1 MIVYFFNYYNHSI
14 IIMIYLFYI
23 IATLFAPTSCFF
35 HSIFNN
41 WQRKHNLY
49 SDNYEFAKEYYDF
62 YCKFRSPVIQSN
74 GEKINYVHFI
84 EKNKDKY
91 VLFEKNWRSINQTNT
106 ELMLQN
112 NSFRLELN
120 KYADI
125 VDFEN
130 KNNVGLMNN
139 TIISNKFRPTAYL
152 KIFQSPFPYIETIF
166 NQNKKITYNWNDT
179 GLLSPVK
186 NQGSC
191 GSCWA
196 FSTTSALETFMRING
211 IRINRLSE
219 QELVDCSEE
228 NYGCE
233 GGLMHLAFDYVIK
246 KGGLLNYNVY
256 PYNANNQQCF
266 IEKNQKQYGSHLSD
280 YQFTI
285 PKSILDMKMNLIQ
298 TPITIALDADNIFF
312 RFYKEGVI
320 DIPSNANSSMNHAVL
335 LVGFDYDDEGMYWII
350 QNSWGSDWG
359 DNGFC
364 RIRAVPGE
372 GVLLCQ
378 QYGVYPTKLYSSF
391 NDKMNY
397 QI

>member
-1 MIVYFFNYYNHSI
+1 
-14 IIMIYLFYI
+14 MIYLFYI
-23 IATLFAPTSCFF
+23 IATLLAPTSCFF
-35 HSIFNN
+35 RSIIHS
-41 WQRKHNLY
+41 WQRKHNLH

-62 YCKFRSPVIQSN
+62 YCKFRNPVIQSN
-74 GEKINYVHFI
+74 GEKINYDNFVD
-84 EKNKDKY
+84 KNKDKY

-152 KIFQSPFPYIETIF
+152 KVFQSPFPYIETIF

-196 FSTTSALETFMRING
+196 FSTVSALETFMRING
-211 IRINRLSE
+211 VRIDRLSE

-256 PYNANNQQCF
+256 PYNAINQQCF

-312 RFYKEGVI
+312 RFYKEGII
-320 DIPSNANSSMNHAVL
+320 DIPSNVNSSMNHAVL